1 MANAFKNAGVALS
14 STNATTLYQVPTGVN
29 SSVVHS
35 IYIANVDGSNS
46 VNVNVEVSTDGAG
59 SANFF
64 HVAKTVPVPADASLI
79 LDKPINLFNTSTAS
93 AGDLIRVTASAA
105 SDLECFVSV
114 LEITN

>member
-35 IYIANVDGSNS
+35 IYIANVDGTNS

-79 LDKPINLFNTSTAS
+79 LDKPINLFNSS
-93 AGDLIRVTASAA
+93 NSSVGDLIRVTASAA